1 MFKVLNLFKFI
12 FLYNFS
18 YYTISEVKSLFYSL
32 YNLFDIN
39 IFQYI
44 TVRAGIAFAIS
55 FFIALFLMPYF
66 IKWAKKQKS
75 SQPIYELAP
84 KTHQQKVGTPTM
96 GGIVF
101 VFSTVIATLMTAK
114 LNNIYVV
121 GGLVV
126 IILFA
131 LIGLQDD
138 ISKIIK
144 NKNSVG
150 LSPRAKMILQIIAS
164 LFVGGLLILGGHDTM
179 LYVPFYKNPLVDMQY
194 FALLFWIVVMVAS
207 TNAVNLTDGLDGLA
221 VVPSIIAFFTLGALV
236 YIAGN
241 IVISQYLLLPSIKN
255 CGELTIIVSAFVG
268 SMIAFLWYNAH
279 PAEVFMGDTGSLSI
293 GGFMGYTAIV
303 SKSEVLLLLIGFVF
317 VMETISVILQVGS
330 FKLRQKRVFLMAP
343 IHHHFEQ
350 LGWKENKIIVR
361 FWIIAFMTNLLA
373 LLTLKVR

>member
-1 MFKVLNLFKFI
+1 M
-12 FLYNFS
+12 YNHTH
-18 YYTISEVKSLFYSL
+18 YTIFEVKKLFYSL

-55 FFIALFLMPYF
+55 FFMALLLMPYF
-66 IKWAKKQKS
+66 IKWAKRQKS

-96 GGIVF
+96 GGLVF
-101 VFSTVIATLMTAK
+101 VFSTVVASLLTAK
-114 LNNIYVV
+114 LNNVYVV
-121 GGLVV
+121 GALVV

-131 LIGLQDD
+131 LIGLKDD
-138 ISKIIK
+138 LSKILN
-144 NKNSVG
+144 NKNSAG
-150 LSPRAKMILQIIAS
+150 LSPKAKIWLQIFAALIVGMILY
-164 LFVGGLLILGGHDTM
+164 FGGHDTM
-179 LYVPFYKNPLVDMQY
+179 LYVPFYKNPLLDMHY
-194 FALLFWIVVMVAS
+194 FALLFWIVVVVAS

-241 IVISQYLLLPSIKN
+241 IIISQYLLLPNIKLS
-255 CGELTIIVSAFVG
+255 GELTIIAAAFIG
-268 SMIAFLWYNAH
+268 SMIAFLWYNSH

-293 GGFMGYTAIV
+293 GAFMAYMAIV
-303 SKSEVLLLLIGFVF
+303 AKSEILLILIGFVF